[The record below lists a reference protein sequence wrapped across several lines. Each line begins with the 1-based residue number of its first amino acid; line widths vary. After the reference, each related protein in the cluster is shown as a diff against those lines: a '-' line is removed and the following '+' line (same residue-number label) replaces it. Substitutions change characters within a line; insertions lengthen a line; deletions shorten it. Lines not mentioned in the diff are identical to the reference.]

1 MGSTSYNSANAACEA
16 DMILYGRLLAGDN
29 SAQMGRLK
37 RNLSAALRQ
46 DVTPKQRQYLMLYYG
61 KGMSLNQISK
71 TLGVDKSTVS
81 RTMKR
86 GRERLYRCLRYGA
99 SSLLEDGKSAE

>member
-1 MGSTSYNSANAACEA
+1 
-16 DMILYGRLLAGDN
+16 MILYGRLLAGDN

-46 DVTPKQRQYLMLYYG
+46 DVTPKQRQYLLLYYG
-61 KGMSLNQISK
+61 KGLSLAQISEM
-71 TLGVDKSTVS
+71 LGVNKSTVS

-86 GRERLYRCLRYGA
+86 GRERLHRCLRYGA
-99 SSLLEDGKSAE
+99 SSLLEDGKPE